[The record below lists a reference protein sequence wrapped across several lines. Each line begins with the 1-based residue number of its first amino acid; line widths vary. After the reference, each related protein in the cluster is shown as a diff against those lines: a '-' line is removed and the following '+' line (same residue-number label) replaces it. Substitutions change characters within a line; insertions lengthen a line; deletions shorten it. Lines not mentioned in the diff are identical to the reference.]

1 MAHTAERS
9 IAITL
14 TNSTLETFR
23 IKTVRV
29 APEQA
34 QWVDN
39 PPSPWSQKPV
49 KPAPGALV
57 PLWAYIIW
65 EVYTPAKG
73 GSIRGSICLNAL
85 PGDLTIA
92 FETHPGAGASC
103 TCEAA
108 EMFDVKVQE
117 SGSRDPKRTA
127 FNITLMKSV

>member
-23 IKTVRV
+23 IKTVRI

-39 PPSPWSQKPV
+39 APSPWSQKPV
-49 KPAPGALV
+49 KPSPGALV
-57 PLWAYIIW
+57 PLWAYIRW
-65 EVYTPAKG
+65 EAYTPALDG
-73 GSIRGSICLNAL
+73 HIRGSVCLNAL

-103 TCEAA
+103 TCEAE

-117 SGSRDPKRTA
+117 SGSSNRDHTA
-127 FNITLMKSV
+127 FNITLMKAV

>member
-23 IKTVRV
+23 IKTVRI

-39 PPSPWSQKPV
+39 APSPWSQKPV

-65 EVYTPAKG
+65 EVYTPVPG
-73 GSIRGSICLNAL
+73 GPIRGSVRLNAL

-92 FETHPGAGASC
+92 FETRPDARASC
-103 TCEAA
+103 TCDAA
-108 EMFDVKVQE
+108 EMFDVKVQQG
-117 SGSRDPKRTA
+117 GSSDPKRTA
-127 FNITLMKSV
+127 FNITLMKAV